1 MKALKWSK
9 QLYQLLFSFN
19 IIQRSTLTS
28 SWHLVTCIAHIECC
42 TFQDPKD
49 MHFQTFSNFFGVY
62 PSKNKQRA
70 ANGEHK
76 KKIKVILEKH
86 KFQYSESF
94 TKLVKIL
101 WTIPSFTFFTLH
113 LRFPALFAHCL
124 LHHHQHK
131 VLGFVTL
138 SSMKSNVMTDS
149 DCILIACPQ
158 FSAFPVRVKV
168 FLKPRP
174 KVRGG

>member
-1 MKALKWSK
+1 MIQAVLSTS
-9 QLYQLLFSFN
+9 LL
-19 IIQRSTLTS
+19 IQRSTLIS
-28 SWHLVTCIAHIECC
+28 SWHLVTCIAHAECC
-42 TFQDPKD
+42 TFQDPKTC
-49 MHFQTFSNFFGVY
+49 TFSNFFGVY

-76 KKIKVILEKH
+76 KKSKWFWKNINFNIRIIHQISQNMKH
-86 KFQYSESF
+86 SIFY
-94 TKLVKIL
+94 L
-101 WTIPSFTFFTLH
+101 LH
-113 LRFPALFAHCL
+113 SSSQISALFAHRL

-131 VLGFVTL
+131 VLGFATL

-149 DCILIACPQ
+149 DCILIAYPQ

-174 KVRGG
+174 KASGG